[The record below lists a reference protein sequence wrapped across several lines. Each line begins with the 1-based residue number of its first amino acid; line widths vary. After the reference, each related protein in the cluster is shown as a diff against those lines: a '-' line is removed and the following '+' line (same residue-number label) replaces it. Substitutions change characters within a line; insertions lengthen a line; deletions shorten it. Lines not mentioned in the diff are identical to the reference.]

1 MPIDYFNFNFL
12 SLVLNSGP
20 PNIIITP
27 QSFHQLHIQWDAST
41 NPDVLAYVVFYRE
54 RALSGEQYMSIGTVN
69 SFGLISDLRAGTEYS
84 FRVLAYTVNGN
95 GAGSDLVHGTT
106 LESCK
111 ILSISK
117 I

>member
-1 MPIDYFNFNFL
+1 MFF
-12 SLVLNSGP
+12 
-20 PNIIITP
+20 
-27 QSFHQLHIQWDAST
+27 
-41 NPDVLAYVVFYRE
+41 RE

-69 SFGLISDLRAGTEYS
+69 SFSLINDLRAGTEYS

-106 LESCK
+106 LESRK
-111 ILSISK
+111 FLSNSK